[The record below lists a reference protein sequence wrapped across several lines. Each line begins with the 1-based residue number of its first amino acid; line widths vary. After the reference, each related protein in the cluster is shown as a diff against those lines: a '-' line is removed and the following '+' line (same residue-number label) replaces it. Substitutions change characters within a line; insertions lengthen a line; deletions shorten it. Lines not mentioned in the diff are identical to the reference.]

1 MINFLFYLLT
11 LRVCVQVL
19 LWRDEIRGI
28 SPLGVGTVFHLN
40 IWEEVVSYILLICMI
55 LLKAYVSVEYFKMD
69 QDERKYKNDKI
80 NVKRDGETQ
89 RIFES

>member
-11 LRVCVQVL
+11 LRICVQAL

-28 SPLGVGTVFHLN
+28 SPLGVDTVFKLN

-55 LLKAYVSVEYFKMD
+55 LLRAYVSV
-69 QDERKYKNDKI
+69 
-80 NVKRDGETQ
+80 
-89 RIFES
+89 